1 MLTPQQALQKASDT
15 TRWAVGMCDNFVANM
30 FGYTASGYPTAQNHW
45 NSIPSQDK
53 HPGDMNAPAGALM
66 FWGGGSAGHV
76 ALSDGHG
83 GIFTTDY
90 PSAGQVSH
98 VDASV
103 ISKSW
108 GKPYLGWSL
117 PVFQGQVGS
126 VSDASFTVP
135 VPGTNGVTIPTSPG
149 DIAGSV
155 GSATIGALTSAFG
168 TDFKDIVQ
176 RVALMLFGGVV
187 LVIGVIM
194 FTGQGDRVQKLAG
207 VQITEPK
214 EEKEEKKERRQERD
228 AVQARRQRGRNV
240 EGSEQSNGGGQEQ
253 AQQPQRR
260 RSTNK
265 AVGRARARLA
275 TRETT
280 ASEE

>member
-126 VSDASFTVP
+126 VSDASFTIP
-135 VPGTNGVTIPTSPG
+135 VPGTGGITIPTSPG
-149 DIAGSV
+149 DVAGSV
-155 GSATIGALTSAFG
+155 GSATIGALASAFG
-168 TDFKDIVQ
+168 TDFKDLVQ
-176 RVALMLFGGVV
+176 RLALMAFGGVV
-187 LVIGVIM
+187 LIIGVVM

-207 VQITEPK
+207 VQFTEPK
-214 EEKEEKKERRQERD
+214 EEKEEKKEERESKD
-228 AVQARRQRGRNV
+228 AVQAGRK
-240 EGSEQSNGGGQEQ
+240 
-253 AQQPQRR
+253 QRR
-260 RSTNK
+260 NLESSEPDNGETVRQTQQQSGRRKTNP
-265 AVGRARARLA
+265 AVGRARTRLA
-275 TRETT
+275 ARETT
-280 ASEE
+280 AEA